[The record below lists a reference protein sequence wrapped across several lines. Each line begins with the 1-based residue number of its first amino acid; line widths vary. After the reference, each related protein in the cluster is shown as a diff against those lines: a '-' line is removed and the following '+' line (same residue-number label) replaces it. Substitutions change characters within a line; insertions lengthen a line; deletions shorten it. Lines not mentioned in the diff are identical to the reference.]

1 VKKINK
7 IIFSAGIIIIL
18 AVIFTVGNKTDFN
31 SQNSKTQTLKS
42 KNTASTSLIIEPDDG
57 ITPII
62 SLINNAKKSIDLVMY
77 ELEDKQ
83 IEQALASA
91 EKRGVSVRVIL
102 NKGYY
107 GEQETVNESAFLYF
121 QTNDVSVRWSPSYF
135 ALTHQKTIVIDG
147 NDALIMTFN
156 FTPQYY
162 ASDRDFGI
170 NDEDQNDVSAIE
182 KTFDADWQNNKIST
196 LNGDDL
202 IWSPN
207 SKTSLL
213 SLINNAKSSVEIY
226 NEEMSDSDVISALE
240 TAAKRGVNVE
250 VDMTYSNNWKSAF
263 QKLSSS
269 GVHVRTFSSDAS
281 IYIHAKMILVDD
293 KEAFVGSENF
303 STGSM
308 DDNRELGIII
318 NEQGII
324 NSLNKIFND
333 DWQLATPF
341 TI

>member
-1 VKKINK
+1 MKKINK

-18 AVIFTVGNKTDFN
+18 AIIFAVGNKTN
-31 SQNSKTQTLKS
+31 SNSKNSNTQTLKS
-42 KNTASTSLIIEPDDG
+42 ENTASTSLIIEPDDG

-77 ELEDKQ
+77 EFEDKQ

-107 GEQETVNESAFLYF
+107 GEQETANESAYSYL
-121 QTNDVSVRWSPSYF
+121 QTNNIPVRWSPSYF

-170 NDEDQNDVSAIE
+170 NDEDQNDISAIE
-182 KTFDADWQNNKIST
+182 KTFNADWQNNKIST

-250 VDMTYSNNWKSAF
+250 VDMTYSSDWKTAF
-263 QKLSSS
+263 QKLSSA

-281 IYIHAKMILVDD
+281 IYIHAKIILVDD
-293 KEAFVGSENF
+293 KKAFVGSENF

-318 NEQGII
+318 GNQEII
-324 NSLNKIFND
+324 GPLSKTFDLDWKNS
-333 DWQLATPF
+333 TPF
-341 TI
+341 I